1 LTTDKTDR
9 GGFEVYQRF
18 TRSLDN
24 EILNMDISRCVRGGL
39 FLSVAGVLLLQ
50 NSSGKSAQDE
60 RGRPQGTL
68 KYHIQTALKEGRRE
82 ITYVELCDMPSRI
95 NSIADILR
103 EYSLLRVKVID
114 KETTISD
121 DIRRWVKLETLEV
134 VRQQNK
140 VDDQPLVEGAP
151 PRFLPLQPS
160 ECILIEPGAVATI
173 DGIHVERVGRS
184 DYTLIRGRE
193 YLIAAY
199 LESGG
204 KRITPVANHVV
215 DGIFAVTGSTLY
227 PLAPNDRALVREVE
241 RVYGNDLERLRLGV
255 RQYQESQKK

>member
-1 LTTDKTDR
+1 
-9 GGFEVYQRF
+9 
-18 TRSLDN
+18 
-24 EILNMDISRCVRGGL
+24 MDIFRCVRGGL

-50 NSSGKSAQDE
+50 NSSGRSAQDE
-60 RGRPQGTL
+60 RGRPQGIL
-68 KYHIQTALKEGRRE
+68 KDQIQTALKEGRRE
-82 ITYVELCDMPSRI
+82 ITYIQVCDMPSGI
-95 NSIADILR
+95 NSIADVLR
-103 EYSLLRVKVID
+103 ESSLLRVKVVD

-121 DIRRWVKLETLEV
+121 DIRRWVKLEPLEV
-134 VRQQNK
+134 IHQQNK
-140 VDDQPLVEGAP
+140 VDDQPLVAEAP

-173 DGIHVERVGRS
+173 DGIHVENIGPN

-204 KRITPVANHVV
+204 KRITPVAGV

-227 PLAPNDRALVREVE
+227 PLAPNDRPLVREVE
-241 RVYGNDLERLRLGV
+241 RVYGNDLDRLRLGV

>member
-1 LTTDKTDR
+1 MNI
-9 GGFEVYQRF
+9 F
-18 TRSLDN
+18 
-24 EILNMDISRCVRGGL
+24 RCVRGGL
-39 FLSVAGVLLLQ
+39 FLSVAGVVLLQ
-50 NSSGKSAQDE
+50 NSSGRSAQDE
-60 RGRPQGTL
+60 RARPQGLL
-68 KYHIQTALKEGRRE
+68 KDMIQTAKMEGRRE
-82 ITYVELCDMPSRI
+82 ITRIVVCSLPTGI
-95 NSIADILR
+95 NSITDVLR
-103 EYSLLRVKVID
+103 ESSLLRVKVID

-134 VRQQNK
+134 IHQQNK
-140 VDDQPLVEGAP
+140 VDDRPLLEGAP

-173 DGIHVERVGRS
+173 DGIHVERVGRN
-184 DYTLIRGRE
+184 DYTLVRGRE

-199 LESGG
+199 LKSGG
-204 KRITPVANHVV
+204 KRITPVANAGV

-241 RVYGNDLERLRLGV
+241 RVYGNDLDRLRLGV

>member
-1 LTTDKTDR
+1 
-9 GGFEVYQRF
+9 
-18 TRSLDN
+18 
-24 EILNMDISRCVRGGL
+24 MDIFRCIRGGL
-39 FLSVAGVLLLQ
+39 FLSIACVLLLQ
-50 NSSGKSAQDE
+50 NSSGRSAQDE

-82 ITYVELCDMPSRI
+82 ITYIEMCDMPSGI
-95 NSIADILR
+95 NSIADVLR

-114 KETTISD
+114 KETTISN
-121 DIRRWVKLETLEV
+121 DIYRWVKLEVLEV
-134 VRQQNK
+134 IHPQNK

-151 PRFLPLQPS
+151 PRFLPLKPS

-173 DGIHVERVGRS
+173 DGIHVERRGPN

-193 YLIAAY
+193 YLIAAG

-204 KRITPVANHVV
+204 KRITPAANEGV

-227 PLAPNDRALVREVE
+227 PLAPNDRPLVREVE
-241 RVYGNDLERLRLGV
+241 RVYGNDLDRLRLGV